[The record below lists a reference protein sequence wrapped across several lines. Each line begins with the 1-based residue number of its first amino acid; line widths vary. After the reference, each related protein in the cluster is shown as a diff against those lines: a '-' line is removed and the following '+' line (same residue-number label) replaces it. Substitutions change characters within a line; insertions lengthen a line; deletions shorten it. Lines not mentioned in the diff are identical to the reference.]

1 MHIKVSKYEWIKKLK
16 ICINVRDYNLNV
28 SLSDITCVIG
38 SDVTYLGHGFYW
50 HKSIEL
56 ENQNCFDDITR
67 KNESW

>member
-1 MHIKVSKYEWIKKLK
+1 MS
-16 ICINVRDYNLNV
+16 
-28 SLSDITCVIG
+28 SLVTEHVVIE

-67 KNESW
+67 KSESW